1 MKHSV
6 TSIRRRPGIPRF
18 LPVLSLCLIAHSF
31 VTSATHHHFIAGRS
45 AIVPAIPSLNRSE
58 RGPSPGS
65 GTDSECA
72 LCRLQR
78 TPASEVRPSTPLCLP
93 YRFVWSE
100 PTPAPASASGAFLT
114 PRGRAPPPA

>member
-6 TSIRRRPGIPRF
+6 RSINRRQAISRF

-31 VTSATHHHFIAGRS
+31 VTSVTHHHFVAGNA
-45 AIVPAIPSLNRSE
+45 AILRAAASLNRDDPG
-58 RGPSPGS
+58 RSPAS
-65 GTDSECA
+65 GGDSECA

-78 TPASEVRPSTPLCLP
+78 TPASEVRASTPLCLP
-93 YRFVWSE
+93 SRFVWSE
-100 PTPAPASASGAFLT
+100 PSPAPAPACGVFLT